1 MTLLLLPFLDGITEA
16 ERSKVTFL
24 SSSETQRR
32 KYPCLLSLSI
42 LFIWLQSLL
51 LAAIMDY
58 LNLALEIL
66 GFQ

>member
-32 KYPCLLSLSI
+32 KYPMSAESQHTIHLATVSFAGCYYGLLELSI
-42 LFIWLQSLL
+42 
-51 LAAIMDY
+51 
-58 LNLALEIL
+58 
-66 GFQ
+66 